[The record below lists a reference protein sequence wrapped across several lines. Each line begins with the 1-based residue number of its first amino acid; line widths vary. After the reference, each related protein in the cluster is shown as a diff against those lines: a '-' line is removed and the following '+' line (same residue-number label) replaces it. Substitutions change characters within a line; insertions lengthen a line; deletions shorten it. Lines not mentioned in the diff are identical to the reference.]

1 MTKILIVDDHPLYR
15 EGVMNALRG
24 QPLRA
29 LVLGASSAGEALRI
43 LDDDPT
49 VDLVLVDLRLGKED
63 GLEGLKQ
70 IGARHPPI
78 ARMLISGHESPGI
91 VRAAMGAGA
100 QGFLSIGQVV
110 KAINAVLEGG
120 VSWPALSH
128 TAPTAESDAAPR
140 PVSPGATA
148 VSHGLTLRQL
158 EVLGLLG
165 RGNSNAEIAKDLGIS
180 ERTAKAHL
188 KAIFDAL
195 GVDTRVKA
203 VIRAQELGLLA
214 GR

>member
-15 EGVMNALRG
+15 EGVMNALRD

-100 QGFLSIGQVV
+100 QGFLSKSLSIGQVV
-110 KAINAVLEGG
+110 KAINAVPEGG

-128 TAPTAESDAAPR
+128 TVPTAESDAAPR
-140 PVSPGATA
+140 PRLARACRHLPRPDAPAARGARSPGA
-148 VSHGLTLRQL
+148 RQF
-158 EVLGLLG
+158 
-165 RGNSNAEIAKDLGIS
+165 
-180 ERTAKAHL
+180 ERR
-188 KAIFDAL
+188 DCQ
-195 GVDTRVKA
+195 GPRD
-203 VIRAQELGLLA
+203 Q
-214 GR
+214 

>member
-1 MTKILIVDDHPLYR
+1 
-15 EGVMNALRG
+15 
-24 QPLRA
+24 
-29 LVLGASSAGEALRI
+29 
-43 LDDDPT
+43 
-49 VDLVLVDLRLGKED
+49 LVLVDLRLGKED

-100 QGFLSIGQVV
+100 QGFLSKSLSIGQVV

-128 TAPTAESDAAPR
+128 TVPTAESDAAPH
-140 PVSPGATA
+140 PVSPVPAA

-203 VIRAQELGLLA
+203 VLRAQALGLLA